1 MEQIAVTRSEFLA
14 RRGRLDLARRGRDL
28 LEQKRDQ
35 LMDEF
40 RSAARR
46 VLSEAGSL
54 DRTASAGRRALA
66 FAEAADGPD
75 AVRSAGLAARREL
88 ELSARPATVS
98 GVRIAQIEFGP
109 VGRPRLARGYTA
121 AGSSPHVDRTAE
133 AFEAIVEQTLRLAVE
148 EVRLRRISEEIGK
161 ATRRVNALE
170 RVVIPR
176 LESQIRLIASQMDE
190 RERHDRFRL
199 KRLKDRK
206 AARAET
212 IT

>member
-1 MEQIAVTRSEFLA
+1 MEQIAVTRSELLA
-14 RRGRLDLARRGRDL
+14 RRGRLSLARRGRDL

-40 RSAARR
+40 RNAAQR
-46 VLSEAGSL
+46 VLSEAGGL
-54 DRTASAGRRALA
+54 DRTAAAGRRALA
-66 FAEAADGPD
+66 YAEAADGPE

-98 GVRIAQIEFGP
+98 GVRIAQIEFAP
-109 VGRPRLARGYTA
+109 VGRPRLGRGYTA
-121 AGSSPHVDRTAE
+121 AGSSPHVDRAAE
-133 AFEAIVEQTLRLAVE
+133 AFEAVVEQTLRLAVE

-176 LESQIRLIASQMDE
+176 LEAEIRMIASQMEE

-206 AARAET
+206 AAQAGARP
-212 IT
+212 